1 MPDLKLINTL
11 QKRKLEAIIPHST
24 HLSIGQST
32 ELNKFLT
39 IVIQT
44 IADMANTIKVKEQLV
59 ILKTQDD
66 WDKWIEQLEGM
77 VTPTLWTKFIDPD
90 STNPPAIPTLDMEE
104 PIESAYSATY
114 TTAVS
119 RAEEEQVEPPEYNRV
134 QYNLTNK
141 EREEFRFDLEIFTRK
156 DLPKFKAE
164 EREYMEAAQV
174 IRQTCDD
181 TAKLYLKAK
190 DPLRTQVQKLR
201 DVYRGDPALR
211 KRRAREAYN
220 TAIRTPVTAKT
231 ITSWVSKWQEAMLQA
246 EAVDLPHAL
255 DYEQW
260 SSDLLAAVGDLVPS
274 TVTRILQTTA
284 GNGDLKTYRDVVQAI
299 QSEYSIRHSV
309 RPAQSGARRGAFVSV
324 AAEAESEGPDQS
336 KDLPSRPQ
344 TKAGGNETKRHR
356 SGTVGGC
363 WGCGLKGHT
372 LEGCFFA
379 EPKKRSEE
387 WKPLEFRRSI
397 WLRNKK
403 TERVIRELKRLG
415 MPMPPDD

>member
-190 DPLRTQVQKLR
+190 DPLRIQV
-201 DVYRGDPALR
+201 
-211 KRRAREAYN
+211 
-220 TAIRTPVTAKT
+220 
-231 ITSWVSKWQEAMLQA
+231 
-246 EAVDLPHAL
+246 
-255 DYEQW
+255 
-260 SSDLLAAVGDLVPS
+260 
-274 TVTRILQTTA
+274 
-284 GNGDLKTYRDVVQAI
+284 
-299 QSEYSIRHSV
+299 
-309 RPAQSGARRGAFVSV
+309 
-324 AAEAESEGPDQS
+324 
-336 KDLPSRPQ
+336 
-344 TKAGGNETKRHR
+344 
-356 SGTVGGC
+356 
-363 WGCGLKGHT
+363 
-372 LEGCFFA
+372 
-379 EPKKRSEE
+379 
-387 WKPLEFRRSI
+387 
-397 WLRNKK
+397 
-403 TERVIRELKRLG
+403 
-415 MPMPPDD
+415 